1 MSWQRKSPRQKEQD
15 WSNLKL
21 RFFFGF
27 EEKESKNECGELE
40 LVELVVLTMNVRGL

>member
-1 MSWQRKSPRQKEQD
+1 LAKKE
-15 WSNLKL
+15 SEAKRARLVK
-21 RFFFGF
+21 FEIEVFFGF